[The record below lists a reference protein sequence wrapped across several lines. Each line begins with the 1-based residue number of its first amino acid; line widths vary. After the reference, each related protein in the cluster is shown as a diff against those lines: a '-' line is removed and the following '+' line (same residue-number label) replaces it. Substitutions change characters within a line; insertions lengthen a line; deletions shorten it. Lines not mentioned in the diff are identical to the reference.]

1 MEIRGTIRRMW
12 NIAAFFRAWGWSLLI
27 MAVIFAFSSMPSN
40 EIPRFGWVDFLV
52 KKGGH
57 MTGYALLA
65 AANLRAL
72 QLDPGGHKTGGHKTG
87 GQKTGGHK
95 IRPYGLA
102 FLMAVLYSATD
113 EWHQSFVPGRHPTL
127 TDIGIDAL
135 GAALGTWLLV
145 WYQQKRAI

>member
-1 MEIRGTIRRMW
+1 MS

-27 MAVIFAFSSMPSN
+27 MTVIFAFSSLPSN

-72 QLDPGGHKTGGHKTG
+72 QLDRAGDAG
-87 GQKTGGHK
+87 GGHK

-102 FLMAVLYSATD
+102 FLIAVLYSATD

-135 GAALGTWLLV
+135 GAILGLSLRAV
-145 WYQQKRAI
+145 YQLKKQKSGAQPL

>member
-1 MEIRGTIRRMW
+1 MW
-12 NIAAFFRAWGWSLLI
+12 SVAAFFRAWGWSLLI

-40 EIPRFGWVDFLV
+40 EMPRFGWVDFLV

-72 QLDPGGHKTGGHKTG
+72 QLDPGGHKA
-87 GQKTGGHK
+87 
-95 IRPYGLA
+95 RAYGLA

-135 GAALGTWLLV
+135 GAILGLSLRA
-145 WYQQKRAI
+145 WYRLKKQKSGAQPL

>member
-72 QLDPGGHKTGGHKTG
+72 QLDPGGHK
-87 GQKTGGHK
+87 

-102 FLMAVLYSATD
+102 FLIAVLYSATD